1 MQTIA
6 RKPGPGAD
14 GPTASDR
21 DVLDQVHTLSV
32 ESVELLRSL
41 VQMLLPRAEPRDGPS
56 LEELLAAL
64 LASQRDQTVM
74 LRQIGAD
81 IAALHAKLPKGDAD
95 QDADSPPA
103 RPNGRHHS

>member
-1 MQTIA
+1 MHPSASNSAVETPA
-6 RKPGPGAD
+6 APS
-14 GPTASDR
+14 SDR
-21 DVLDQVHTLSV
+21 EVLEQIHALAA
-32 ESVELLRSL
+32 ESHELLRSL
-41 VQMLLPRAEPRDGPS
+41 VQMLLPKAEPRDGPS

-81 IAALHAKLPKGDAD
+81 LSALHRRLPGSDAD
-95 QDADSPPA
+95 PDSEAPIG